1 MGFFE
6 DEPGGGLT
14 PLRLFRDG
22 EVDDRA
28 FFVVVVEVVG
38 GGEAGHEGVVGFEG
52 GCEPAAG
59 GEDAAH
65 EPVGA
70 AGFALDAEAA
80 DEAAAGP
87 EDAVDLRIGLF
98 LVREGVE
105 AVHGQDDVEGTVVEG
120 ERAHVALDQSA
131 VADVLLPEAG
141 PGPVE
146 HVAAVVQ
153 ADDVRAV
160 DPDIFRR
167 GEDAGADG
175 DVQQLS
181 REVVRDVGQD
191 LPGDFVVIDTA
202 PEQVH
207 VQPAPPGGPGQDVVV
222 DVPGLPVGFL
232 DLVAHGD
239 KGTAIPMQPS
249 CE

>member
-1 MGFFE
+1 MILVKVIG
-6 DEPGGGLT
+6 
-14 PLRLFRDG
+14 R
-22 EVDDRA
+22 
-28 FFVVVVEVVG
+28 
-38 GGEAGHEGVVGFEG
+38 GEAGHEGVEG
-52 GCEPAAG
+52 LERGSEPAFT

-70 AGFALDAEAA
+70 AGFAPDAEAA
-80 DEAAAGP
+80 DEAAARL
-87 EDAVDLRIGLF
+87 EDAVHFRIRLF
-98 LVREGVE
+98 LVRESVE
-105 AVHGQDDVEGTVVEG
+105 AIHGQDDVEGLVVKR
-120 ERAHVALDQSA
+120 ERAYVALDQSA
-131 VADVLLPEAG
+131 VADVFLPEAG

-181 REVVRDVGQD
+181 REVVRDVVQD

-207 VQPAPPGGPGQDVVV
+207 VQPAPPGGPGQHIVV
-222 DVPGLPVGFL
+222 DVPGLPIGFL
-232 DLVAHGD
+232 DLVAHGAKVRRFPCNRVAMSTKKPD
-239 KGTAIPMQPS
+239 AGAPGKVFIGKGFV
-249 CE
+249 